1 MEIEYMRQIRQKRTP
16 MIMFEMVCAMVIFVI
31 LSTAFF
37 SLSRMI
43 KRYYSNLEYKNAAIQ
58 AAENTFER
66 LKYKK
71 SPLES
76 KEIKNIFQEEFD
88 YAFPDAEIKMVNWK
102 IVGHDSILQIKVFRK
117 NQQLLSVSIKKED
130 GDNEENR

>member
-1 MEIEYMRQIRQKRTP
+1 MKKIRRKRTP
-16 MIMFEMVCAMVIFVI
+16 MLMFEMVCAMVIFVI

-102 IVGHDSILQIKVFRK
+102 IVGQDSNFQIKVLRK
-117 NQQLLSVSIKKED
+117 NQQLLSVSIKKEE
-130 GDNEENR
+130 GDNEENK

>member
-1 MEIEYMRQIRQKRTP
+1 MEVEYMRQIRQKRSP
-16 MIMFEMVCAMVIFVI
+16 MIMFEMVCAMVIFII

-43 KRYYSNLEYKNAAIQ
+43 NRVYSHLEYKNAAIQ

-66 LKYKK
+66 LKFKK

-76 KEIKNIFQEEFD
+76 KDIKNIFQEEFD
-88 YAFPDAEIKMVNWK
+88 YAFPYAEIKRIKWD
-102 IVGHDSILQIKVFRK
+102 IIEQDSNLQIKVLRK
-117 NQQLLSVSIKKED
+117 NQQLLSVSIKKGE
-130 GDNEENR
+130 GDNEENK